1 MSAPSSMSQ
10 SPNCNQ
16 ALPHRYDRCFWAP
29 RSRPGCIDTGY
40 TFRVDIGAGDA
51 HVVSPPVPGRAGA
64 SYQALL
70 ERLPSGRWAA
80 HGTDGNNIGQ
90 LSPSLTAGEATGVE
104 FKWESAQSLV
114 WTRDVVGNSQDTCRP
129 LGSKD
134 NEQRPAH
141 GHDQPNGLRDL
152 LDVFPMKD
160 EVDLVD
166 AVLKAESLSLP
177 SVSQPVLKNRGTLYM
192 VGDSTTLQWFGQV
205 KQIHV
210 SREICSAVDMGGK
223 GSTRNMTAM
232 DGFAEMKYV
241 RYRIGGRPRIQER
254 EETAESASKS
264 ESESLSTLFEQALHT
279 VSRKEASALAR
290 AAQSQTQTWLGSV
303 VNRCVCIM
311 PLPASL
317 RLIGSQAEHATSLA
331 LAEWVADAKPTKN
344 DVIAINVGLHLV
356 RLVDTGGYFA
366 LLRDIQEILS
376 PLLTPVVWI
385 LSTPSPR
392 HVFTPNYVDTWSIK
406 VFEMIRFMNT
416 DRVREFNLLATH
428 VAKEYAAAIFDPFYP
443 VLSFPKGILPSDSR
457 ATDSGHPW
465 EKLLTSLVPSLE
477 KAVCLAHAGSR

>member
-1 MSAPSSMSQ
+1 MEQRMTLVPPVRVFAGPYTGDELQCQLRPQRTDLPGQQRSAPMETSSLPTCPQKGKMLALLREEKTNGHRQ
-10 SPNCNQ
+10 EFDRTRKRDKRFHEEHNLVNRFNGTINFIPNPLI
-16 ALPHRYDRCFWAP
+16 AEVLRPASGASLKPDWCFWAP

-317 RLIGSQAEHATSLA
+317 RLIGSQAEHACVLWLDTAGPVSLWPNGWPMLSLRRMMLLPLMWACISFVWSTREDTS
-331 LAEWVADAKPTKN
+331 
-344 DVIAINVGLHLV
+344 H
-356 RLVDTGGYFA
+356 Y
-366 LLRDIQEILS
+366 
-376 PLLTPVVWI
+376 
-385 LSTPSPR
+385 
-392 HVFTPNYVDTWSIK
+392 
-406 VFEMIRFMNT
+406 
-416 DRVREFNLLATH
+416 
-428 VAKEYAAAIFDPFYP
+428 
-443 VLSFPKGILPSDSR
+443 
-457 ATDSGHPW
+457 
-465 EKLLTSLVPSLE
+465 
-477 KAVCLAHAGSR
+477 